1 MKEKFMLEAIRLAK
15 KGIGFT
21 NPNPLVGAVLVKED
35 TILSRGYHRFY
46 SGPHAEVNVIKKI
59 QDFTDTTLYVTLEPC
74 CHHGKTPP
82 CTDLIIKS
90 GIKKVVIGTLDPNP
104 LVAGKGVEILRK
116 HGVDVEV
123 GCLASE
129 IKQMNEI
136 FNHYILEKT
145 PYVILKYAMTLDGKI
160 ATMTGDSKWITN
172 ESSRKLVHETRQQV
186 MGILIGVNTVLAD
199 DPELTT
205 RLDKKCSHPMPIIL
219 DTNGRI
225 PLKSKL
231 LKRPAI
237 IATHYMSDDK
247 RNLLKGMDIEVMD
260 IPLKDQYLD
269 LEVLLQK
276 LGELGLDSILVEG
289 GAKIHGSFLKQHLVH
304 KVQAFMAPK
313 IIGDGISPIQGM
325 SNEKMSEAVELHQ
338 IAYRFF
344 GNDILVEG
352 YTKEGLCLQ
361 AL

>member
-15 KGIGFT
+15 KGLGFT

-35 TILSRGYHRFY
+35 AILSRGYHRIY
-46 SGPHAEVNVIKKI
+46 SGPHAEVEAIKNV
-59 QDFTDTTLYVTLEPC
+59 QDFKDITLYVTLEPC

-82 CTDLIIKS
+82 CTELIIKS
-90 GIKKVVIGTLDPNP
+90 GIKKVVVGTLDPNP
-104 LVAGKGVEILRK
+104 LVAGKGVAILRK
-116 HGVDVEV
+116 HGIDVEV
-123 GCLASE
+123 GCLESE
-129 IKQMNEI
+129 VKKMNEI

-160 ATMTGDSKWITN
+160 ATMSGDSKWITN
-172 ESSRKLVHETRQQV
+172 ESSRQLVHETRQQV

-199 DPELTT
+199 NPELTT

-219 DTNGRI
+219 DTNGKI
-225 PLKSKL
+225 PITSKL

-237 IATHYMSDDK
+237 VATHNMSDNK
-247 RNLLKGMDIEVMD
+247 RNILKDMNIEVMD
-260 IPLKDQYLD
+260 LPLKDQLLD
-269 LEVLLQK
+269 LEVLLNK
-276 LGELGLDSILVEG
+276 LGALGLDSILVEG
-289 GAKIHGSFLKQHLVH
+289 GAKIHGSFIKQHLVH

-325 SNEKMSEAVELHQ
+325 AHQKMSEAVELHQ
-338 IAYRFF
+338 IAFRFF
-344 GNDILVEG
+344 DNDILVEG

-361 AL
+361 VS